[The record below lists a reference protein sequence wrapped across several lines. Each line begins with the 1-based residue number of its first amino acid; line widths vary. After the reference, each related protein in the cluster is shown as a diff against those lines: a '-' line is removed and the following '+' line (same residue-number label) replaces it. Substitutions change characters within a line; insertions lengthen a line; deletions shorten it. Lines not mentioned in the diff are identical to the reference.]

1 VPLVGGSNRVL
12 GAVTIDR
19 DAADRLDEGRLQSL
33 IVLQSILALGLE
45 EAAARERLL
54 EANEEL
60 ENLYA
65 AKSKMIDHLSHELKT
80 PLAVLSASTA
90 LLGRAAVR
98 QDEGRAAAVLERMD
112 RSIARLLELQ
122 EEARD
127 IAEADAS
134 TIAAQ
139 EIDLVCWIPEVL
151 ASIAPLHRHRSVRVE
166 TTLEPMPAIV
176 VPEALLR
183 KALIGLVRNAI
194 EATADGGW
202 VRVATTR
209 RDAGVVLE
217 VADGGVG
224 FDEATRK
231 QLFLGFVHTG
241 STDDYSSRRAYDFGA
256 GGSGLDLLRT
266 RHFADRSG
274 FAIEVESEPGSGS
287 RFRLVFPAALV
298 GAAPAPA
305 VVPTMPGAGV
315 GKPLSDRER
324 DRPTEPQGAGGSDF
338 FRELSIPLLAHELKG
353 PLAVIETGI
362 RTLLERGGGSSES
375 DARRERTLRRVLR
388 GALRAQALVEDLL
401 EVGRAEAGQLEREAF
416 RPSEVVTEALIDAV
430 EAMDADLAERVAET
444 SGEAAIAVLRA
455 GGIDLQISERA
466 RAILVEQDA
475 RKFALV
481 TANLIRNALKFRKSR
496 VQITL
501 DVEGEALR
509 LVVEDDGPGVAA
521 ADRERIF
528 ERWARGAPEA
538 SGPRQ
543 GHGLG
548 LAAARILARGM
559 GGDVTL
565 EGEEGSRFVF
575 AVPLTMPRA

>member
-1 VPLVGGSNRVL
+1 MAGSESSSELALLSFAARLLLSQLDRRWLVERGLESFLDFARGRAGAILLLDAAGERLEPAIVSGGEAAGRSSAASTIDSAESPWPDALAGRLPRSFPLGDVAGAPVPAPAPGTPGRECLCVPLVGGSNRVL

-98 QDEGRAAAVLERMD
+98 QDEGRAAAVVERMD

-127 IAEADAS
+127 IVEADAS

-139 EIDLVCWIPEVL
+139 EIDLERWIPEVL

-256 GGSGLDLLRT
+256 GGRGLDLLRT

-315 GKPLSDRER
+315 GKP
-324 DRPTEPQGAGGSDF
+324 
-338 FRELSIPLLAHELKG
+338 
-353 PLAVIETGI
+353 
-362 RTLLERGGGSSES
+362 
-375 DARRERTLRRVLR
+375 
-388 GALRAQALVEDLL
+388 
-401 EVGRAEAGQLEREAF
+401 
-416 RPSEVVTEALIDAV
+416 
-430 EAMDADLAERVAET
+430 
-444 SGEAAIAVLRA
+444 
-455 GGIDLQISERA
+455 
-466 RAILVEQDA
+466 
-475 RKFALV
+475 
-481 TANLIRNALKFRKSR
+481 
-496 VQITL
+496 
-501 DVEGEALR
+501 
-509 LVVEDDGPGVAA
+509 
-521 ADRERIF
+521 
-528 ERWARGAPEA
+528 
-538 SGPRQ
+538 
-543 GHGLG
+543 
-548 LAAARILARGM
+548 
-559 GGDVTL
+559 
-565 EGEEGSRFVF
+565 
-575 AVPLTMPRA
+575 